1 MKKKYVSDI
10 ENLMA
15 DIHTLLSKDP
25 STAIPLCKQ
34 LLRLGQAMQD
44 NYLRGYA
51 YYHMDVAYYNLGITD
66 KVLEN
71 HTRELNYLTL
81 SSQYKYIIN
90 SHNYFGMIAASQNNT
105 TLALDSY
112 LQALDLTKKHRYTYM
127 QGIVYNNIGELYKG
141 IGQFQ
146 DALPYFR
153 KAESYC
159 RRDES
164 WPYYHSNLLLIH
176 TALCFCSYHLND
188 AASVTELLT
197 YLDENDALAEDRYHL
212 PAVLCLKFCCYHKF
226 GTPEQCAAIF
236 PDLLQ
241 SLQDC
246 SLLYDF
252 YTYFWEVCHLLSE
265 SHRYEQLIQ
274 VLDILE
280 TKLSREQQHTS
291 TFLILRL
298 YSYKV
303 HYYKEIQDQ
312 EGYNH
317 ALEQYHRYKEAQIRY
332 SREFIRS
339 TLDYRIRME
348 QLKQEQASIE
358 AQIQQLRHKSERDA
372 LTGLANY
379 AYLTVRIE
387 QMFDDAFQRQVPF
400 GVAILDIDYF
410 KQYNDTYGHQA
421 GDDVLITISA
431 ILKKLET
438 EQIFCARYGG
448 DEFILLFLGMTDDQ
462 ILRVCEQIKQ
472 ELASRQIPHKS
483 NPSGDY
489 VSVSQGVRNSI
500 PTSSNKSW
508 DYLFAADMALYDVKG
523 HHRSGILLVHQYS
536 LPENMSRNGGDH
548 L

>member
-10 ENLMA
+10 EKLMA
-15 DIHTLLSKDP
+15 DIEKLLPQDP
-25 STAIPLCKQ
+25 SAVIPLCKQ

-51 YYHMDVAYYNLGITD
+51 YYHLDVAYYNLGITD

-71 HTRELNYLTL
+71 HTKELHYLTL
-81 SSQYKYIIN
+81 SEQYKYIIN

-112 LQALDLTKKHRYTYM
+112 LQALELTRKYRYTYM

-153 KAESYC
+153 KAENYC

-164 WPYYHSNLLLIH
+164 WPYYHSNMLLIH
-176 TALCFCSYHLND
+176 TALCFCSYHLED
-188 AASVTELLT
+188 ADTVAELLT

-226 GTPEQCAAIF
+226 GTPEQCDALF

-241 SLQDC
+241 ALQDC

-252 YTYFWEVCHLLSE
+252 YTYFWEVCFLLSE
-265 SHRYEQLIQ
+265 SHQYERLIR

-280 TKLSREQQHTS
+280 TKLSKEEQHTA

-303 HYYKEIQDQ
+303 YYYKEMQDT
-312 EGYNH
+312 ENYYRTL
-317 ALEQYHRYKEAQIRY
+317 AQYHQYKEAQLQY

-339 TLDYRIRME
+339 ILDYRIRME

-358 AQIQQLRHKSERDA
+358 AQILQLRHKSERDA
-372 LTGLANY
+372 LTGLSNY

-387 QMFDDAFQRQVPF
+387 QMFDNAFERQIPF

-421 GDDVLITISA
+421 GDDVLITIAS
-431 ILKKLET
+431 ILKKLESD
-438 EQIFCARYGG
+438 QIFCARYGG
-448 DEFILLFLGMTDDQ
+448 DEFILVFLGLTNDQ
-462 ILRVCEQIKQ
+462 VLQNCEQIKKD
-472 ELASRQIPHKS
+472 LASRQIPHRS

-489 VSVSQGVRNSI
+489 VSVSQGIRNSI

-508 DYLFAADMALYDVKG
+508 DYLFAADMALYDVKE
-523 HHRSGILLVHQYS
+523 HHRSGIHLVQIYS
-536 LPENMSRNGGDH
+536 LPENMSKHEGDR